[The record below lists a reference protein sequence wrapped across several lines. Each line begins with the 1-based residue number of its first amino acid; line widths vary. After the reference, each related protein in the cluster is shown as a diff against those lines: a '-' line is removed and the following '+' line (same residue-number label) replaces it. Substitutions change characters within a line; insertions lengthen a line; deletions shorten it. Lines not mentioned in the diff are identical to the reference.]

1 MKEQAGY
8 LLSQDTVGS
17 GRKNEIMTEKLGF
30 ETRGN

>member
-17 GRKNEIMTEKLGF
+17 GWKNEIMTGWLGF
-30 ETRGN
+30 EARGN